1 MDVARPAP
9 GLIEI
14 ELASEDETARLGRA
28 IAELVEPGTV
38 IGLVGPL
45 GAGKTRLVR
54 AIAEALGVDPVAIS
68 SPTFVLIQ
76 EYDGRLPVYH
86 FDTYR
91 LPSPEAFE
99 DLGAADYWDD
109 GVSLVEWADRVAG
122 LLPDGSLDDRARAG
136 GADEPT
142 GPDRAAHFAPGPGRS
157 ARRAARGG
165 LSGYRRT
172 KSREAGVRSADY
184 RSRIERMF
192 DLHFALRTPLSALRT
207 PLSVLRDAPEGRGPG
222 RFDPPIAAP

>member
-14 ELASEDETARLGRA
+14 ELASEEETARLGRA
-28 IAELVEPGTV
+28 IADLVEPGTV

-54 AIAEALGVDPVAIS
+54 AIAEALGVEPEAIS

-91 LPSPEAFE
+91 LPSPAAFE
-99 DLGAADYWDD
+99 DLGVADYWDD

-122 LLPDGSLDDRARAG
+122 LLPEDRWTIAL
-136 GADEPT
+136 EPT
-142 GPDRAAHFAPGPGRS
+142 GPT
-157 ARRAARGG
+157 ARRA
-165 LSGYRRT
+165 
-172 KSREAGVRSADY
+172 
-184 RSRIERMF
+184 RIELPPSRP
-192 DLHFALRTPLSALRT
+192 DLADRLVARLARSDRRPR
-207 PLSVLRDAPEGRGPG
+207 
-222 RFDPPIAAP
+222 RFDALIAAP

>member
-1 MDVARPAP
+1 MDVVRPAP
-9 GLIEI
+9 NLFEI
-14 ELASEDETARLGRA
+14 ELGSEDETARLGRA
-28 IAELVEPGTV
+28 IAEVVEAGTV

-99 DLGAADYWDD
+99 DLGVADYWDD

-122 LLPDGSLDDRARAG
+122 LLPDGRWKIVLEPSGATSRRVRIELPTSRPDLADRL
-136 GADEPT
+136 
-142 GPDRAAHFAPGPGRS
+142 
-157 ARRAARGG
+157 AAR
-165 LSGYRRT
+165 L
-172 KSREAGVRSADY
+172 AGD
-184 RSRIERMF
+184 
-192 DLHFALRTPLSALRT
+192 
-207 PLSVLRDAPEGRGPG
+207 
-222 RFDPPIAAP
+222 